1 MKQKLYVSE
10 REREREDGE
19 REREKRERDRERER
33 KEGGGHGKVKRE
45 DGLEEIKKLCK
56 ERKKKKEN
64 LVHCCTMRY

>member
-19 REREKRERDRERER
+19 RERET

-56 ERKKKKEN
+56 ER
-64 LVHCCTMRY
+64 